1 MSNYWCSHI
10 VLDPSDI
17 ERMFSNEDGLS
28 TFPGSTEELSDES
41 KAELEQVKGV
51 LDQIPPREADF
62 VELYFFQ
69 RIRQTTIAS
78 LFNISQPTV
87 CYRLQRAAARI
98 RYLLDMPKY
107 DPWLMEQDLRGV
119 LTDPKD
125 IQIMMGMVAT
135 TCQSEV
141 AKELGVT
148 QGFVRHR
155 YFRTIGRLKK
165 MRGMEQYVRVFEH
178 VAANLNILKETHRS
192 KWSEPV
198 IYVVSEH
205 PTAVEAQPA

>member
-10 VLDPSDI
+10 VLDPADI

-28 TFPGSTEELSDES
+28 QFPSTTEELSDES

-51 LDQIPPREADF
+51 LEKIPPREADF

-69 RIRQTTIAS
+69 RIRQTTIAE

-98 RYLLDMPKY
+98 RYLLDMPNY

-125 IQIMMGMVAT
+125 IQIMMGMVST

-141 AKELGVT
+141 AKGLGVT

-155 YFRTIGRLKK
+155 YFRSIERLKK

-178 VAANLNILKETHRS
+178 VAGNLNILKETHRS
-192 KWSEPV
+192 KWAEPV
-198 IYVVSEH
+198 IYVVAET
-205 PTAVEAQPA
+205 PV

>member
-10 VLDPSDI
+10 VLDPADI

-28 TFPGSTEELSDES
+28 QFPSTTEELSDES

-51 LDQIPPREADF
+51 LEKIPPREADF

-69 RIRQTTIAS
+69 RIRQTTIAE

-98 RYLLDMPKY
+98 RYLLDMPHY

-119 LTDPKD
+119 LSDPKD
-125 IQIMMGMVAT
+125 IQIMMGMVTT

-141 AKELGVT
+141 AKGLGVT

-155 YFRTIGRLKK
+155 YFRTIERLKK
-165 MRGMEQYVRVFEH
+165 MHGMEQYVRVFEH
-178 VAANLNILKETHRS
+178 VAGNLNILKETHRS
-192 KWSEPV
+192 KWAEPV
-198 IYVVSEH
+198 IYVVAET
-205 PTAVEAQPA
+205 PV

>member
-28 TFPGSTEELSDES
+28 SYPSTTETLSDES
-41 KAELEQVKGV
+41 KVELEQVKGV
-51 LDQIPPREADF
+51 LEQIPPREADF

-69 RIRQTTIAS
+69 KIRQTTIAS

-98 RYLLDMPKY
+98 RYLLDMPNY

-125 IQIMMGMVAT
+125 ILIMTGMVTT

-141 AKELGVT
+141 AKSLGVT

-155 YFRTIGRLKK
+155 YFRTIDRLKK
-165 MRGMEQYVRVFEH
+165 MRGMEQYVQVFEH

-192 KWSEPV
+192 KWAEPV
-198 IYVVSEH
+198 IYVVAET
-205 PTAVEAQPA
+205 PAQMSR

>member
-1 MSNYWCSHI
+1 
-10 VLDPSDI
+10 
-17 ERMFSNEDGLS
+17 MFSNEDGLS
-28 TFPGSTEELSDES
+28 SFPGTTEELSDER
-41 KAELEQVKGV
+41 KVELDLVKNV

-69 RIRQTTIAS
+69 KIRQTTIAS

-87 CYRLQRAAARI
+87 CYRLQRAASRI

-119 LTDPKD
+119 LTDPMD
-125 IQIMMGMVAT
+125 IKIMTQMVVT

-141 AKELGVT
+141 AKGLGVT

-155 YFRTIGRLKK
+155 YFRTIDRLKN
-165 MRGMEQYVRVFEH
+165 MRGMEQYVQVFEH

-192 KWSEPV
+192 KWAEPV
-198 IYVVSEH
+198 IYVVAE
-205 PTAVEAQPA
+205 TPAGVSR

>member
-28 TFPGSTEELSDES
+28 SFPGSTEELSEES
-41 KAELEQVKGV
+41 KVELEQVKSV

-87 CYRLQRAAARI
+87 CYRLQRAASRI
-98 RYLLDMPKY
+98 RYLLDMPTH
-107 DPWLMEQDLRGV
+107 DAWLMEQDLRGV

-125 IQIMMGMVAT
+125 IKIMMGMVAT

-155 YFRTIGRLKK
+155 YFRTIDRLKK
-165 MRGMEQYVRVFEH
+165 MRGMGQYVRVFEH

-192 KWSEPV
+192 KWAEPV
-198 IYVVSEH
+198 IYVVAEN
-205 PTAVEAQPA
+205 PAQG

>member
-10 VLDPSDI
+10 VLDPTDI

-28 TFPGSTEELSDES
+28 SFPGTTEELSDER
-41 KAELEQVKGV
+41 KVELDLVKNV

-69 RIRQTTIAS
+69 KIRQTTIAS

-87 CYRLQRAAARI
+87 CYRLQRAASRI

-119 LTDPKD
+119 LTDPMD
-125 IQIMMGMVAT
+125 IKIMTQMVVT

-141 AKELGVT
+141 AKGLGVT

-155 YFRTIGRLKK
+155 YFRTIDRLKN
-165 MRGMEQYVRVFEH
+165 MRGMEQYVQVFEH

-192 KWSEPV
+192 KWAEPV
-198 IYVVSEH
+198 IYVVAE
-205 PTAVEAQPA
+205 TPAGVSR